1 MGHGGDVA
9 ALPHSRRAR
18 PSPLCN
24 LNRPRPVKEFAQCFR
39 ARACYVPPGQDFTE
53 KLCPAALST
62 GSGRVAMYDFIKRF
76 ANGVFYPE
84 EVQILVAVFDDAWSR
99 LQSSHAPFAEE
110 AHAPAARE
118 ILAEHISGPARR
130 A

>member
-1 MGHGGDVA
+1 MQFKPPEAGE
-9 ALPHSRRAR
+9 RIRAVL
-18 PSPLCN
+18 SG
-24 LNRPRPVKEFAQCFR
+24 AG
-39 ARACYVPPGQDFTE
+39 CYVPPGQDFTE